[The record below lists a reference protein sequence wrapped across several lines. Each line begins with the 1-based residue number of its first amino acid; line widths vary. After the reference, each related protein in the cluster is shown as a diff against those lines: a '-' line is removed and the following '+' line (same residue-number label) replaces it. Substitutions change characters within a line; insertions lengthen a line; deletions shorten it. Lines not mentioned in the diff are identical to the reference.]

1 MNRNERKLQN
11 IKQTSIET
19 KIGQP
24 SVGEITKPEIRY
36 IGGKGLYLISKYNN
50 KLYYL
55 KFSESAT

>member
-36 IGGKGLYLISKYNN
+36 INGKGLYLISKYNN
-50 KLYYL
+50 RLYYL